1 MEEEGEGEEGREEGS
16 SSRER
21 REEGAGEAR
30 EGEAWRRAALP
41 RRRKG
46 KGTEKACSLLVLGLL
61 LRLLLV
67 LVLVLMLL
75 AVRLELLLLLDEVEE
90 VEDMYSDEAGCC
102 KVRGVR
108 EKAGAALGR
117 TRKPLLEAIVA
128 RSMSTRNNGRLG
140 ARKDDD
146 AMAAC
151 PVLVRKFKSCEYF
164 YVIPSSVHLHCSWG
178 VSVRVEQFALAD
190 AKYPLA

>member
-1 MEEEGEGEEGREEGS
+1 MGAREGRVEGEGEEGREKGS

-21 REEGAGEAR
+21 REEVAGEAR
-30 EGEAWRRAALP
+30 EGEGWRRAALP

-67 LVLVLMLL
+67 LVLVLVLL
-75 AVRLELLLLLDEVEE
+75 AVRLEVLLLLDEGEE
-90 VEDMYSDEAGCC
+90 EEDMHSDEVGCC
-102 KVRGVR
+102 KVLGVR

-117 TRKPLLEAIVA
+117 TRKLEAIVA
-128 RSMSTRNNGRLG
+128 RSMSSRNIGRLE

-151 PVLVRKFKSCEYF
+151 PVLVRGFKSCE
-164 YVIPSSVHLHCSWG
+164 
-178 VSVRVEQFALAD
+178 
-190 AKYPLA
+190 